1 MTRHLK
7 GILFIGLIASCLLQ
21 GNARVAFSR
30 PGSVLRMP
38 GVDTHENFNQYII
51 GFSNELL
58 HFNDLNYASAIYF
71 RGASPRGF
79 NFGITYT
86 TLPNYLEQGNK
97 QKESSYFSFHL
108 HKEVFRRNNIGIH
121 LGVHD
126 MLYDTQGPHRVSMFG
141 MFSYTHKLKN
151 GYSVESAF
159 GFGTGHIA
167 EDSHD
172 YTESSLDTGHDFFVG
187 LKISTPILEQN
198 GGMKF
203 LIEHDG
209 EGVNVGFAIP
219 ANRAWTI
226 NLGIMHFE
234 NISKFRDWD
243 NGALYKD
250 APSLALGFQMN
261 IPKLKYKKVRSSVKG
276 LTNYYNQM
284 PYDEALDSLVRQAT
298 IIINAL
304 EDSLQLQH
312 QEKQN
317 LLATNQRLEQ
327 EANYLEDSLTVSLLD
342 EKISEFHLNKAMKY
356 LSNSLDAYYSHN
368 YNLALEETN
377 KAIEIFPDL
386 AISYARK
393 GSIYYRL
400 GDIKRATINWNIAL
414 KLDPEYDEVRNILR
428 QIKETNNIL
437 ESTKLPE

>member
-1 MTRHLK
+1 
-7 GILFIGLIASCLLQ
+7 
-21 GNARVAFSR
+21 
-30 PGSVLRMP
+30 
-38 GVDTHENFNQYII
+38 
-51 GFSNELL
+51 
-58 HFNDLNYASAIYF
+58 
-71 RGASPRGF
+71 
-79 NFGITYT
+79 
-86 TLPNYLEQGNK
+86 
-97 QKESSYFSFHL
+97 
-108 HKEVFRRNNIGIH
+108 
-121 LGVHD
+121 
-126 MLYDTQGPHRVSMFG
+126 

-151 GYSVESAF
+151 GHFVESAF

-167 EDSHD
+167 EDPHD

-203 LIEHDG
+203 LLEHDG

-226 NLGIMHFE
+226 NVGIMHFE

-243 NGALYKD
+243 NGALYED

-317 LLATNQRLEQ
+317 LLATNQSLEQ

-414 KLDPEYDEVRNILR
+414 KLDPEYDEVRDILR

-437 ESTKLPE
+437 ETTKLPE